1 MFFCEETIR
10 WTYQTGHVEASAK
23 HSELTAGDSAP
34 ETTMVSIP
42 VEKKTIS
49 SGARL
54 RGRSRGA
61 LELILVL
68 MISNLGEPSY
78 LEQRKER

>member
-42 VEKKTIS
+42 VEKKQF
-49 SGARL
+49 L
-54 RGRSRGA
+54 
-61 LELILVL
+61 LV
-68 MISNLGEPSY
+68 PD
-78 LEQRKER
+78 